1 MSLLPEHVVDIYIT
15 GNFKLVDDKCNLAI
29 IFSKISDSTLDN
41 RLSVGTKGYT
51 ELLKSYVMFSLQEA
65 LLTDLRA
72 NKWLYDTSDGTTEYV
87 TKEDLFRVLKL
98 GGVQITGVCIK
109 GKKLI
114 VYPYYDVNR
123 LKLSSTTGVTFLQG
137 TEDSNYNLAIRGNG
151 YTGVLDLNA
160 YLPLHIYNSK
170 RVDYILELVDCK
182 ARLVFSVCAVLLIR
196 LNNSTLDVSLLYEDL
211 ANFYI
216 RCNLKVV
223 TGQCDFTTILFMASQ
238 QVIDRRL
245 EAGSERYIGLLKYY
259 VKDSLLNLDKCLTDN
274 IWLYNMYKSD
284 IIEYVEKEIE
294 DQPDI
299 QVEHCICV

>member
-1 MSLLPEHVVDIYIT
+1 M
-15 GNFKLVDDKCNLAI
+15 
-29 IFSKISDSTLDN
+29 
-41 RLSVGTKGYT
+41 
-51 ELLKSYVMFSLQEA
+51 
-65 LLTDLRA
+65 
-72 NKWLYDTSDGTTEYV
+72 
-87 TKEDLFRVLKL
+87 
-98 GGVQITGVCIK
+98 
-109 GKKLI
+109 
-114 VYPYYDVNR
+114 
-123 LKLSSTTGVTFLQG
+123 
-137 TEDSNYNLAIRGNG
+137 
-151 YTGVLDLNA
+151 
-160 YLPLHIYNSK
+160 
-170 RVDYILELVDCK
+170 
-182 ARLVFSVCAVLLIR
+182 CAVLLIR

-259 VKDSLLNLDKCLTDN
+259 VKDFLLNLDKCLTDN

-299 QVEHCICV
+299 QVEHTVFAFRDGIHKVSDLRNDSFITNTALFEDRNRLIITINFIYLFGMGNSEVIDTYFETFIEDGGLSNIDLQA